1 MSEKWVLGY
10 EISETGITGRRVGLL
25 VALGRIKASG
35 KVLCACD
42 CGGHTTVY
50 YSNFGR
56 GDHTNCGCQISANR
70 KRLKG
75 PVPSGH
81 AGKPGTGPAGETCW
95 SCVHIY
101 RNVLAKTYLKC
112 GLNRA
117 MWTGGRKS
125 DIRARDAACL
135 KWAETEQQS

>member
-1 MSEKWVLGY
+1 MAD
-10 EISETGITGRRVGLL
+10 GL
-25 VALGRIKASG
+25 
-35 KVLCACD
+35 
-42 CGGHTTVY
+42 
-50 YSNFGR
+50 FGWSP
-56 GDHTNCGCQISANR
+56 DAPAMTPKER
-70 KRLKG
+70 KRRKE

-81 AGKPGTGPAGETCW
+81 ASKPGTGPAGETCG
-95 SCVHIY
+95 SCKHIF

-135 KWAETEQQS
+135 KWAAADAVHEPEER